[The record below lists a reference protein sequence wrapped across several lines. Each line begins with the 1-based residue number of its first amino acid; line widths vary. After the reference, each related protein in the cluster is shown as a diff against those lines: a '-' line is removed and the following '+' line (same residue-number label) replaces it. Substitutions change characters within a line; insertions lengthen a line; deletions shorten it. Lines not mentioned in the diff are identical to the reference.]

1 MLTSLTECKGR
12 CENMLE
18 ITKEITLEKQKRL
31 QTVKQRFKTK
41 LRKKK
46 EVTVDLGRF
55 QVTFFD

>member
-1 MLTSLTECKGR
+1 
-12 CENMLE
+12 MLE

-46 EVTVDLGRF
+46 EVTVDLGSF

>member
-1 MLTSLTECKGR
+1 
-12 CENMLE
+12 MLE

-31 QTVKQRFKTK
+31 QTVKQVFKTK

-46 EVTVDLGRF
+46 EVTVDLGSF